1 MFSIRKAK
9 AGDIEFIYATWLRS
23 YKHDSPLTK
32 YTKRELFFDQHQK
45 ILDTILS
52 NDGVQTCIACDPE
65 DEDLIF
71 GYITF
76 EPKIIH
82 FIYVKYAFRKRGI
95 ATKLLEQILNIEQC
109 EASHL
114 TYSLLD
120 LWTAG
125 KIKIEF
131 NPYLTKGTK

>member
-1 MFSIRKAK
+1 MFKLRMSNV
-9 AGDIEFIYATWLRS
+9 GDINFVYSTWLRS

-45 ILDTILS
+45 ILDRLLS
-52 NDGVQTCIACDPE
+52 KEGMRVSIACDPD
-65 DEDLIF
+65 DEMIIY
-71 GYITF
+71 GYLVY
-76 EPKIIH
+76 EPNVIH
-82 FIYVKYAFRKRGI
+82 YIYVKDAFRRRGI
-95 ATKLLEQILNIEQC
+95 ATTLLNQLQSLDTF

-125 KIKIEF
+125 KIKCEY
-131 NPYLTKGTK
+131 NAYLLGMI